1 MMLSVRSALFP
12 KAGPCPGLA
21 RSLSMVHLAV
31 LATVLLTA
39 VPASSR
45 PAPAPQHARGPD
57 TARIELRLLAEVNVA
72 RRQSGCRRLKSRTGL
87 HGSASAHS
95 SAMAA
100 HNSMS
105 HQVTGEAELRERIA
119 AAGYPQA
126 ALMGE
131 VIAMGPM
138 SAREAL
144 RRWLDS
150 PPHRALL
157 LDCRMR
163 LVGLGVQSSADQ
175 LWWTIDLVRR
185 R

>member
-12 KAGPCPGLA
+12 A
-21 RSLSMVHLAV
+21 AV

-45 PAPAPQHARGPD
+45 PTPVPQQTQGPD
-57 TARIELRLLAEVNVA
+57 TARIEVKLLAQVNVV
-72 RRQSGCRRLKSRTGL
+72 RRQSGCRRLKSRSGL
-87 HGSASAHS
+87 HGSATAHS
-95 SAMAA
+95 GAMAA
-100 HNSMS
+100 QSILS
-105 HQVTGEAELRERIA
+105 HQVSGEADLRQRIA

-163 LVGLGVQSSADQ
+163 LVGLGVQSSGDQ

>member
-1 MMLSVRSALFP
+1 MMLLVRSALFP
-12 KAGPCPGLA
+12 
-21 RSLSMVHLAV
+21 LAV

-39 VPASSR
+39 VPASAH
-45 PAPAPQHARGPD
+45 PASQPSATPPPGGGPD
-57 TARIELRLLAEVNVA
+57 TARIEVKLLAHVNVV
-72 RRQSGCRRLKSRTGL
+72 RRHAGCRRLKARAGL
-87 HGSASAHS
+87 HGSATAHS

-100 HNSMS
+100 QRSLS
-105 HQVTGEAELRERIA
+105 HQVAGEAELRDRLA
-119 AAGYPQA
+119 AAGYRNA

-138 SAREAL
+138 SARQAL
-144 RRWLDS
+144 QRWLDS

-163 LVGLGVQSSADQ
+163 LVGLGVQAVGGQ

-185 R
+185 RH

>member
-1 MMLSVRSALFP
+1 MMLSVRSALLF
-12 KAGPCPGLA
+12 A
-21 RSLSMVHLAV
+21 AV

-45 PAPAPQHARGPD
+45 PAPSPEHGRGPD
-57 TARIELRLLAEVNVA
+57 TARIEVRLLAQVNDV
-72 RRQSGCRRLKSRTGL
+72 RRHAGCRGLKPRSGL
-87 HGSASAHS
+87 HGSATAHS

-100 HNSMS
+100 QRSLS
-105 HQVTGEAELRERIA
+105 HQVTGEAELRQRIA
-119 AAGYPQA
+119 AAGYPGA

-138 SAREAL
+138 SARQAL

-157 LDCRMR
+157 LDCRLR
-163 LVGLGVQSSADQ
+163 LVGLGVQAVGSQ

>member
-1 MMLSVRSALFP
+1 MMLPVRSALLP
-12 KAGPCPGLA
+12 
-21 RSLSMVHLAV
+21 LAV
-31 LATVLLTA
+31 LAAVLLTA

-45 PAPAPQHARGPD
+45 PAPPRPDDGPD
-57 TARIELRLLAEVNVA
+57 TARIEVRLLGQVNHA
-72 RRQSGCRRLKSRTGL
+72 RRQAGCRRLKPRAGL

-95 SAMAA
+95 AAMAA
-100 HNSMS
+100 QRSLS
-105 HQVTGEAELRERIA
+105 HQVAGEAELRERIA
-119 AAGYPQA
+119 AAGYRDA

-138 SAREAL
+138 SARGAL
-144 RRWLDS
+144 DRWLAS

-163 LVGLGVQSSADQ
+163 LVGLGVQSVGSQ

>member
-1 MMLSVRSALFP
+1 MMLCVRSALFS
-12 KAGPCPGLA
+12 A
-21 RSLSMVHLAV
+21 AV
-31 LATVLLTA
+31 LATVLLAA

-45 PAPAPQHARGPD
+45 PAPSPEHGPGAD
-57 TARIELRLLAEVNVA
+57 TARIEVRLLAQVNAV
-72 RRQSGCRRLKSRTGL
+72 RRDAGCRGLKPRSGL
-87 HGSASAHS
+87 HGSATAHS
-95 SAMAA
+95 GAMAA
-100 HNSMS
+100 QRSLT
-105 HQVTGEAELRERIA
+105 HQVAGEAELRERIA
-119 AAGYPQA
+119 AAGYPEA

-138 SAREAL
+138 SARQAL

-157 LDCRMR
+157 LDCRLR
-163 LVGLGVQSSADQ
+163 LVGLGVQSVGSQ

>member
-12 KAGPCPGLA
+12 A
-21 RSLSMVHLAV
+21 AV

-45 PAPAPQHARGPD
+45 PAPAPQHDRGPD
-57 TARIELRLLAEVNVA
+57 TARIEVKLLSQVNVV
-72 RRQSGCRRLKSRTGL
+72 RRQSGCRRLKSRSGL

-105 HQVTGEAELRERIA
+105 HQVPGEAELRERIA
-119 AAGYPQA
+119 AAGYPRA

-131 VIAMGPM
+131 VIAVGPM
-138 SAREAL
+138 SPREAL

-157 LDCRMR
+157 LDCRMG
-163 LVGLGVQSSADQ
+163 LVGLGVQASGDQ